1 MVVLGLTTKLLSKN
15 PEYYTVWNHRRRI
28 LQQLFSPPE
37 SEKNDDSISEI
48 ISNDL
53 EFIIPLLVEFPKCY
67 WVWNHRLWLLQ
78 ETSRHLT
85 VTRARQF
92 WQDELGLVSKMLS
105 RDNRNFHGWGYRR
118 VVVGTLDSPQLS
130 PEGKLSSMA
139 KEEFDYTT
147 RMIHSNLSNFSAWH
161 NRSKLLPRWL
171 AESGVNDVERRKMLD
186 EGQSAL
192 SLSVTLYDSTE
203 TRY

>member
-1 MVVLGLTTKLLSKN
+1 M
-15 PEYYTVWNHRRRI
+15 
-28 LQQLFSPPE
+28 
-37 SEKNDDSISEI
+37 
-48 ISNDL
+48 
-53 EFIIPLLVEFPKCY
+53 
-67 WVWNHRLWLLQ
+67 
-78 ETSRHLT
+78 
-85 VTRARQF
+85 
-92 WQDELGLVSKMLS
+92 
-105 RDNRNFHGWGYRR
+105 
-118 VVVGTLDSPQLS
+118 VGTLDSPQLS